1 MAVTTGES
9 YPTEMPPTPDD
20 GGDGSLPDDRGHGV
34 EFETDAFQTYHD
46 GGRNQQ

>member
-9 YPTEMPPTPDD
+9 YPTEMPPTLDEE
-20 GGDGSLPDDRGHGV
+20 GDGSLPDDRGHGV
-34 EFETDAFQTYHD
+34 EFDTDAFQTYRN